1 MRYITLIITLLLATP
16 AGSHLRADHHLP
28 THSAVTPAP
37 REGGW
42 MNRHNRFNEIVQEN
56 QGQIDLAFIG
66 DSITQGWEGAG
77 KAVWAAYYGE
87 RKALNLGIGGDR
99 TQHVLWRL
107 DNGNLDG
114 ISPKIAVIMIGTNN
128 SANDRNSAS
137 EIVDGVTAIVTK
149 LRQQTPSTKLL
160 LLAIFPRGADFNE
173 QRGKI
178 LQVNQTLSRLHD
190 GESVFYQ
197 DIGQHFIEDNG
208 SISPSIMPDSLHLST
223 AGYGIWAEAIEP
235 FLAKHLGDTPVS
247 VEHASFE
254 GEWGFEME
262 SPQGV
267 VESTLKL
274 TENGPK
280 LSGEIVFTPERVIP
294 IKAGGRFQDQFQL
307 RIVRDRPQGGTMSYN
322 ITGTLKNDR
331 ITGEAVARMDGERV
345 TIPWSATRR

>member
-1 MRYITLIITLLLATP
+1 
-16 AGSHLRADHHLP
+16 
-28 THSAVTPAP
+28 
-37 REGGW
+37 

-66 DSITQGWEGAG
+66 DSITQGWERNG
-77 KAVWAAYYGE
+77 KAVWETYYAN

-107 DNGNLDG
+107 DNGNIDG
-114 ISPKIAVIMIGTNN
+114 ISPKVAVIMIGTNN

-137 EIVDGVTAIVTK
+137 EIVDGVTAIVAKLRKQTPNTK
-149 LRQQTPSTKLL
+149 LMLL
-160 LLAIFPRGADFNE
+160 GIFPRGADFNE

-190 GESVFYQ
+190 GKSIFYQ
-197 DIGQHFIEDNG
+197 DIGHHFLEDNG
-208 SISPSIMPDSLHLST
+208 SISPSIMPDYLHLST

-235 FLAKHLGDTPVS
+235 FLAMHLGDTPLS
-247 VEHASFE
+247 VEHASFA
-254 GEWGFEME
+254 GEWVFEME
-262 SPQGV
+262 SPQGI

-274 TENGPK
+274 EEMGPK
-280 LSGEIVFTPERVIP
+280 LTGEVAFSPERVLA
-294 IKAGGRFQDQFQL
+294 IKAGGRFQNQFHLQ
-307 RIVRDRPQGGTMSYN
+307 IVRDRPQGGSMTYN

-331 ITGEAVARMDGERV
+331 ITGEAAARMDGERV